1 VVKVELNPQREKALS
16 LVRELLG
23 PDATEQQVFFCETCI
38 ISICINP
45 MLMRRVHQRGENG
58 DIPRPLFDLEA
69 FADHAVRFAL
79 AGIAEIRGQIK
90 ERNAL

>member
-1 VVKVELNPQREKALS
+1 
-16 LVRELLG
+16 
-23 PDATEQQVFFCETCI
+23 
-38 ISICINP
+38 
-45 MLMRRVHQRGENG
+45 MRRVHQRRENG

-69 FADHAVRFAL
+69 FAEHAVRFAL